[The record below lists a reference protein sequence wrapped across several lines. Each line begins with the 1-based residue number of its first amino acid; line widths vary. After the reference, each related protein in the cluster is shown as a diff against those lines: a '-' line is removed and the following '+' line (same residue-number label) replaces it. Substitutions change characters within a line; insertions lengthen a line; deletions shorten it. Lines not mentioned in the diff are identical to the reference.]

1 KELKNSAEGGGPS
14 QQQKLRVCEMHLGYL
29 KIRDLLKEL
38 REKHKDRRSDSR
50 EGRGYQDRDRDRGYD
65 RDNRHSLID
74 DLLVTIARDRDPP
87 IDVLAEGGLE
97 VLREEDINILLNFVT
112 NDFKMDTSTTELS
125 SLDRLRIAL
134 LNLESI
140 PAHKIPSPPY
150 QQRRASVAIII
161 RIKPNLSYYPHNYR
175 DQSSS
180 SAPISSSLNHLIE
193 SSNGNL
199 LATSTI
205 LEEFWKLPWVAGG
218 EPEILYI
225 KRALREGDRW
235 SGQMAFPGGKQEPK
249 DADDLDTAER
259 ETFEEVGLDLGDRKL
274 FLCVGALDDC
284 KVTTTFGKQLLM
296 ILCPYVFLQL
306 TQETP
311 PIEISGSE
319 VESTHWIPLSIFFNP
334 HITQK
339 WNPASIDLSSRI
351 APKSWIFQC
360 VLKTFIGRMHF
371 HCIDLPQFTPSISGE
386 NNNRAELSTHSE
398 SHVGPITTL
407 RLWGLTLQMT
417 SDLIDMMYKPNEVPP
432 RRLDAFRPRFD
443 YWDVNFF
450 SWLFLKSNRGNYRR
464 QQRDF
469 ASRRTIWADG
479 WSDYY
484 RALQKSIIIAIIT
497 RTLIILWL
505 LRKSPIL

>member
-1 KELKNSAEGGGPS
+1 
-14 QQQKLRVCEMHLGYL
+14 
-29 KIRDLLKEL
+29 
-38 REKHKDRRSDSR
+38 
-50 EGRGYQDRDRDRGYD
+50 
-65 RDNRHSLID
+65 
-74 DLLVTIARDRDPP
+74 
-87 IDVLAEGGLE
+87 
-97 VLREEDINILLNFVT
+97 
-112 NDFKMDTSTTELS
+112 MDTPASELS

-140 PAHKIPSPPY
+140 PAHKIPSPPN

-161 RIKPNLSYYPHNYR
+161 RIRPNLSHFTHNYHY
-175 DQSSS
+175 QSSS

-199 LATSTI
+199 PAISTI

-235 SGQMAFPGGKQEPK
+235 SGQMAFPGGKQDPK

-259 ETFEEVGLDLGDRKL
+259 EAFEEVGLDLGDRKL

-306 TQETP
+306 IQETP

-319 VESTHWIPLSIFFNP
+319 VESTHWVPLSIFFDP
-334 HITQK
+334 QITQK

-351 APKSWIFQC
+351 APKSWILQC

-371 HCIDLPQFTPSISGE
+371 HCIDLPQIDSTAPSISGK
-386 NNNRAELSTHSE
+386 NNNRPWAISDIETLKTLSTRPDTQIGS
-398 SHVGPITTL
+398 VTTL

-417 SDLIDMMYKPNEVPP
+417 SDLIDMMYKPDEVPP
-432 RRLDAFRPRFD
+432 RRLDAFRPKFD

-464 QQRDF
+464 QQIDF
-469 ASRRTIWADG
+469 ASRR
-479 WSDYY
+479 
-484 RALQKSIIIAIIT
+484 
-497 RTLIILWL
+497 
-505 LRKSPIL
+505 

>member
-1 KELKNSAEGGGPS
+1 
-14 QQQKLRVCEMHLGYL
+14 
-29 KIRDLLKEL
+29 
-38 REKHKDRRSDSR
+38 
-50 EGRGYQDRDRDRGYD
+50 
-65 RDNRHSLID
+65 
-74 DLLVTIARDRDPP
+74 
-87 IDVLAEGGLE
+87 
-97 VLREEDINILLNFVT
+97 
-112 NDFKMDTSTTELS
+112 MDTSAIELS

-140 PAHKIPSPPY
+140 PAHKIPSPQY

-161 RIKPNLSYYPHNYR
+161 RIKPNPSYFSRNYR

-193 SSNGNL
+193 SSDGNL
-199 LATSTI
+199 LETSTI

-319 VESTHWIPLSIFFNP
+319 VDSTHWIPLSVFFNP
-334 HITQK
+334 QITQK

-351 APKSWIFQC
+351 APKSWILQY

-371 HCIDLPQFTPSISGE
+371 HCIDLPQFGSVAPSISGE
-386 NNNRAELSTHSE
+386 NSNRAELSKYSE
-398 SHVGPITTL
+398 SHVGPVTTL

-417 SDLIDMMYKPNEVPP
+417 SDLIDMMYRPNEVPP

-497 RTLIILWL
+497 RTLIVLWL